1 MRATLWYCVQQPNC
15 LRSLSFPKRTLQRKG
30 FQKISVWLGRGQLAG
45 SGAKILALQSSRRS
59 PRVCGHVPF
68 QDTQFVLSMANRCGH
83 DSSKLATSGT
93 RRHAVYRDLSAPE
106 RSEEHTSELQSR
118 LHLVCRLLLEKQQ

>member
-68 QDTQFVLSMANRCGH
+68 QDTQFVLSMANR
-83 DSSKLATSGT
+83 
-93 RRHAVYRDLSAPE
+93 
-106 RSEEHTSELQSR
+106 RSEERRVGKE
-118 LHLVCRLLLEKQQ
+118 CRGRWWRSDATEMRSAQYK